1 MTKKISLCAGLII
14 VLLFYG
20 NAFSQVQ
27 DSTETRGEYPYV
39 LPILGK
45 KAYAKGYNLPLP
57 FSASIGTIFNK
68 QGIILEDFSMAFTQG
83 NEEPDFD
90 RLQPISDLIVF
101 GPSEGRINTLFAR
114 VEAWVLPF
122 LSVGGYFGKVWGEQ
136 TVTLTAPI
144 EISSVTDIDGQ
155 YYGLNLVGVV
165 PIGPV
170 VLQADYSWAWTTN
183 DRLDK
188 PVLVNVAGARVIK
201 RFVNKTNPERFWGV
215 WAGAQSQK
223 LDSETSGNIPLGEA
237 LGLDETALNDL
248 DQRWETYTMS
258 PEFTELPRFR
268 QELIRR
274 AYEEIIRPGLEGLAG
289 TTVYYKFKKRLE
301 FEWNMLIG
309 GTYQFNRH
317 WAARVEYGFL
327 QSKQQLTFIATYNF
341 GL

>member
-1 MTKKISLCAGLII
+1 MTKQRAFLVSLIF
-14 VLLFYG
+14 LLLLTG
-20 NAFSQVQ
+20 TALSQVQ
-27 DSTETRGEYPYV
+27 DSTATRGEYPYI
-39 LPILGK
+39 LPILGE
-45 KAYAKGYNLPLP
+45 KAWNKGINLPLP
-57 FSASIGTIFNK
+57 LSASIGTIFNS
-68 QGIILEDFSMAFTQG
+68 QGIILNDFSMAFTQG
-83 NEEPDFD
+83 NEEPDFE

-114 VEAWVLPF
+114 IEAWVLPF

-165 PIGPV
+165 PVGPV

-183 DRLDK
+183 DRLDR
-188 PVLVNVAGARVIK
+188 PVLVNVAGMRVIK
-201 RFVNKTNPERFWGV
+201 RFVNKTKPDRFWGV

-237 LGLDETALNDL
+237 LGLDESGLNQL
-248 DQRWETYTMS
+248 DQRWEAYTMS
-258 PEFTELPRFR
+258 AEFTELPRVR

-274 AYEEIIRPGLEGLAG
+274 AYEEVVRPGLEGLAD

-309 GTYQFNRH
+309 GTYQFDKH
-317 WAARVEYGFL
+317 WAVRAEYGFL
-327 QSKQQLTFIATYNF
+327 ESKQQLTFIATYNF

>member
-1 MTKKISLCAGLII
+1 MTIKSSNLLTI
-14 VLLFYG
+14 VLLLLIVFKG
-20 NAFSQVQ
+20 LGQEQ
-27 DSTETRGEYPYV
+27 DSTATRGEYPYI

-45 KAYAKGYNLPLP
+45 KAYEKGHNLPLP

-68 QGIILEDFSMAFTQG
+68 QGIILDNFSMDFTQG
-83 NEEPDFD
+83 GESPDFE

-165 PIGPV
+165 PVGPV

-183 DRLDK
+183 VRLDK
-188 PVLVNVAGARVIK
+188 PVLVNVAGMRVIK
-201 RFVNKTNPERFWGV
+201 RFVNKTKPERFWGV
-215 WAGAQSQK
+215 WVGAQSQK
-223 LDSETSGNIPLGEA
+223 LDSQTSGNIRLDEA
-237 LGLDETALNDL
+237 LDLNDASLADL
-248 DQRWETYTMS
+248 DMRWDEYKMGPQWDALS
-258 PEFTELPRFR
+258 PGDKIKAEAAFQIVRNS
-268 QELIRR
+268 
-274 AYEEIIRPGLEGLAG
+274 LEGLAD
-289 TTVYYKFKKRLE
+289 TTVYYKFDKRLE

-309 GTYQFNRH
+309 GTYQFNKH
-317 WAARVEYGFL
+317 WAARAEWGFL
-327 QSKQQLTFIATYNF
+327 KSKQQLTFIATYNF